1 MLIGASGQQVGV
13 LGYRDS
19 SPGEARCEHHKPEDG
34 SMDGT
39 SASPQPHNAAQRS
52 AHIRQVVLAKGV
64 ELRERYPILKHQ
76 DALGAGI
83 LAFALI
89 GMIGSAALYI
99 SGHMAWWAC
108 LLLNAFFASLTHE
121 LEHDLIHSMY
131 FRKQRVPHNL
141 MMGLVWLARPS
152 TINPWIRRH
161 LHLNHHKVSG
171 TETDMEERA
180 ITNGEPWGFA
190 RLLMVGDNMMS
201 AFIRLLRAP
210 TWAHKW
216 SILKRVFKVYAPL
229 ALVHWGAWYVF
240 LGFHAANGI
249 AYLLGSPIE
258 WSATTL
264 SVMQVIDIAAVVI
277 IGPNVLRTFCLH
289 FISSNMH
296 YYGDVEPGNV
306 LQQCQ
311 VLNPWWLWPLQAFCF
326 NFGSSH
332 GIHHFVVKEP
342 FYIRQMTV
350 AVAHKVMREMG
361 VRFNDFGTFGR
372 ANRFVRRDE
381 VAVSG
386 EAVEV

>member
-1 MLIGASGQQVGV
+1 M
-13 LGYRDS
+13 
-19 SPGEARCEHHKPEDG
+19 H
-34 SMDGT
+34 GT
-39 SASPQPHNAAQRS
+39 SASPQRLNAAQRS
-52 AHIRQVVLAKGV
+52 AHIREVVLAKGV
-64 ELRERYPILKHQ
+64 ELRQRYPILKHQ
-76 DALGAGI
+76 DALGAGF
-83 LAFALI
+83 LAFALA
-89 GMIGSAALYI
+89 GMIGSAALYMT
-99 SGHMAWWAC
+99 GHMAWWAC

-141 MMGLVWLARPS
+141 MMGLVWMARPS

-180 ITNGEPWGFA
+180 ITNGESWGFA
-190 RLLMVGDNMMS
+190 RLLMIGDNIMS
-201 AFIRLLRAP
+201 AFIRMLRAK
-210 TWAHKW
+210 TWTHKF
-216 SILKRVFKVYAPL
+216 SIIKRTLKVYAPL

-249 AYLLGSPIE
+249 ASLMGAPIE

-296 YYGDVEPGNV
+296 YYGDVELGNV
-306 LQQCQ
+306 MQQCQ
-311 VLNPWWLWPLQAFCF
+311 VLNAWWLWPLQAFCF

-350 AVAHKVMREMG
+350 PVAHKVMREMG

-372 ANRFVRRDE
+372 ANRFERKDVVVQEEVRT
-381 VAVSG
+381 AQANG
-386 EAVEV
+386 

>member
-1 MLIGASGQQVGV
+1 
-13 LGYRDS
+13 
-19 SPGEARCEHHKPEDG
+19 
-34 SMDGT
+34 MDGT
-39 SASPQPHNAAQRS
+39 SASPQRLNAAQRS

-64 ELRERYPILKHQ
+64 ELRRRYPILNHQ

-83 LAFALI
+83 LAFALA
-89 GMIGSAALYI
+89 GMIGSAVLYI
-99 SGHMAWWAC
+99 NGYMAWWAC

-171 TETDMEERA
+171 TEADMEERA
-180 ITNGEPWGFA
+180 ITNGERWGFA
-190 RLLMVGDNMMS
+190 RLLMVGDNVMS
-201 AFIRLLRAP
+201 AFIRMLRAK
-210 TWAHKW
+210 TWAHKF
-216 SILKRVFKVYAPL
+216 SILKRSLKVYAPL
-229 ALVHWGAWYVF
+229 ALMHWGAWYVF
-240 LGFHAANGI
+240 LGFHAVNGI
-249 AYLLGSPIE
+249 AHLLAVPIE

-264 SVMQVIDIAAVVI
+264 AVMQVIDIAVVVI

-289 FISSNMH
+289 FVSSNMH

-306 LQQCQ
+306 IEQTQ
-311 VLNPWWLWPLQAFCF
+311 VLNAWWLWPLQAFCF

-350 AVAHKVMREMG
+350 PVAHEVMREMG
-361 VRFNDFGTFGR
+361 VRFNDFGTFAR
-372 ANRFVRRDE
+372 ANRFAHKATTEPRQVHAAQ
-381 VAVSG
+381 V
-386 EAVEV
+386 

>member
-1 MLIGASGQQVGV
+1 
-13 LGYRDS
+13 
-19 SPGEARCEHHKPEDG
+19 
-34 SMDGT
+34 MDRT
-39 SASPQPHNAAQRS
+39 SASPQRHNAAQRS
-52 AHIRQVVLAKGV
+52 AHIREVVLAKGV
-64 ELRERYPILKHQ
+64 ELRQRYPILQHQ

-83 LAFALI
+83 LAFALA
-89 GMIGSAALYI
+89 GMIGSATLYI
-99 SGHMAWWAC
+99 TGHMAWWVC
-108 LLLNAFFASLTHE
+108 LLFNAFFASLTHE

-180 ITNGEPWGFA
+180 ITNGEPWGLA
-190 RLLMVGDNMMS
+190 RLLMVGDNVMS
-201 AFIRLLRAP
+201 AFIRMLRAK
-210 TWAHKW
+210 TWAHKFN
-216 SILKRVFKVYAPL
+216 IIKRTLKVYAPL

-249 AYLLGSPIE
+249 AYLMGSQIE

-296 YYGDVEPGNV
+296 YYGDIEAGNV

-350 AVAHKVMREMG
+350 PVAHKVMREMG

-381 VAVSG
+381 LVP
-386 EAVEV
+386 EEVRTARA

>member
-1 MLIGASGQQVGV
+1 
-13 LGYRDS
+13 
-19 SPGEARCEHHKPEDG
+19 
-34 SMDGT
+34 MDRT
-39 SASPQPHNAAQRS
+39 SASPQRHNAAQRS
-52 AHIRQVVLAKGV
+52 AHIREVVLAKGV
-64 ELRERYPILKHQ
+64 ELRQRYPILQHQ

-83 LAFALI
+83 LAFALA

-99 SGHMAWWAC
+99 TGHMAWWVC

-180 ITNGEPWGFA
+180 ITNGEPWGLA
-190 RLLMVGDNMMS
+190 RLLMVGDNVMS
-201 AFIRLLRAP
+201 AFIRMLRAR
-210 TWAHKW
+210 TWAHKF
-216 SILKRVFKVYAPL
+216 SIIKRTLKVYAPL

-296 YYGDVEPGNV
+296 YYGDIEAGNV

-350 AVAHKVMREMG
+350 PVAHKVMREMG

-381 VAVSG
+381 VVAE
-386 EAVEV
+386 EARTAQA

>member
-1 MLIGASGQQVGV
+1 M
-13 LGYRDS
+13 
-19 SPGEARCEHHKPEDG
+19 H
-34 SMDGT
+34 GT
-39 SASPQPHNAAQRS
+39 CASPERLNAQQRA
-52 AHIRQVVLAKGV
+52 AHIRQVVLARGE
-64 ELRERYPILKHQ
+64 ELRRRYPILQHQ

-83 LAFALI
+83 LAFALA
-89 GMIGSAALYI
+89 GMIGSALLYI
-99 SGHMAWWAC
+99 NGHLAGWAC

-131 FRKQRVPHNL
+131 FRKQRVPHNV

-171 TETDMEERA
+171 SEADLEERA
-180 ITNGEPWGFA
+180 ITNGEPWGLA
-190 RLLMVGDNMMS
+190 RLLMVGDNVMS
-201 AFIRLLRAP
+201 AFIRLLRAK
-210 TWAHKW
+210 TWAHKR
-216 SILKRVFKVYAPL
+216 SILKRTLKVYFPL
-229 ALVHWGAWYVF
+229 ALLHWGAWYVF
-240 LGFHAANGI
+240 LGFHGANAVAG
-249 AYLLGSPIE
+249 LLGASID
-258 WSATTL
+258 WSANTL
-264 SVMQVIDIAAVVI
+264 ATMHIIDIAAVVI

-296 YYGDVEPGNV
+296 YYGDIEPGNV
-306 LQQCQ
+306 IQQTQ

-350 AVAHKVMREMG
+350 PVAHEVMREMG

-372 ANRFVRRDE
+372 ANRFAGEEGVVRE
-381 VAVSG
+381 EAKAVQ
-386 EAVEV
+386 A

>member
-1 MLIGASGQQVGV
+1 
-13 LGYRDS
+13 
-19 SPGEARCEHHKPEDG
+19 
-34 SMDGT
+34 
-39 SASPQPHNAAQRS
+39 
-52 AHIRQVVLAKGV
+52 
-64 ELRERYPILKHQ
+64 
-76 DALGAGI
+76 
-83 LAFALI
+83 
-89 GMIGSAALYI
+89 
-99 SGHMAWWAC
+99 
-108 LLLNAFFASLTHE
+108 
-121 LEHDLIHSMY
+121 MY

-171 TETDMEERA
+171 SETDMEERA
-180 ITNGEPWGFA
+180 ITNGEPWGIA

-201 AFIRLLRAP
+201 SFIRLLRAR
-210 TWAHKW
+210 TWAHKL
-216 SILKRVFKVYAPL
+216 SIIQRTLKVYAPL

-249 AYLLGSPIE
+249 AHLLAAPIE

-264 SVMQVIDIAAVVI
+264 AVMQVIDVAAVVI

-306 LQQCQ
+306 MQQTQ

-326 NFGSSH
+326 NFGSTH

-342 FYIRQMTV
+342 FYIRQMT
-350 AVAHKVMREMG
+350 APVAHKVMREMG

-372 ANRFVRRDE
+372 ANRFVRTE
-381 VAVSG
+381 TVQPQQASAAQV
-386 EAVEV
+386 

>member
-1 MLIGASGQQVGV
+1 M
-13 LGYRDS
+13 
-19 SPGEARCEHHKPEDG
+19 H
-34 SMDGT
+34 GT
-39 SASPQPHNAAQRS
+39 SASPERLNAQQRS
-52 AHIRQVVLAKGV
+52 AHIREVVLAKGV
-64 ELRERYPILKHQ
+64 ELRQRYPILLHQ

-83 LAFALI
+83 LAFALA

-99 SGHMAWWAC
+99 TGHMAWWVC

-131 FRKQRVPHNL
+131 FRKQRLPHNL

-180 ITNGEPWGFA
+180 ITNGEPWGIA
-190 RLLMVGDNMMS
+190 RLLMVGDNLMS
-201 AFIRLLRAP
+201 AFIRMLRAK
-210 TWAHKW
+210 TWAHKL
-216 SILKRVFKVYAPL
+216 SIVQRSLKVYAPL
-229 ALVHWGAWYVF
+229 ALLHWGAWYVF
-240 LGFHAANGI
+240 LGFHGINGF
-249 AYLLGSPIE
+249 AWLMGTAVE
-258 WSATTL
+258 WSASTL
-264 SVMQVIDIAAVVI
+264 AVMQVIDIAAVVI

-296 YYGDVEPGNV
+296 YYGDIEPGNV
-306 LQQCQ
+306 MQQCQ
-311 VLNPWWLWPLQAFCF
+311 VLNAWWLWPLQAFCF

-350 AVAHKVMREMG
+350 PVAHKVMREMG

-372 ANRFVRRDE
+372 ANRFTRKEQVAGEEVRSVR
-381 VAVSG
+381 A
-386 EAVEV
+386 

>member
-1 MLIGASGQQVGV
+1 
-13 LGYRDS
+13 
-19 SPGEARCEHHKPEDG
+19 
-34 SMDGT
+34 MDGT
-39 SASPQPHNAAQRS
+39 SASPQRHNAAQRS
-52 AHIRQVVLAKGV
+52 AHIRQVVLAKGM

-83 LAFALI
+83 LAFALA
-89 GMIGSAALYI
+89 GMIGSAALYVT
-99 SGHMAWWAC
+99 GHMAWWVC

-229 ALVHWGAWYVF
+229 ALLHWGAWYVF

-249 AYLLGSPIE
+249 AYLLGGSIE

-306 LQQCQ
+306 MQQCQ

-350 AVAHKVMREMG
+350 PVAHKVMREMG

-381 VAVSG
+381 AVS
-386 EAVEV
+386 EEVRTARA

>member
-1 MLIGASGQQVGV
+1 
-13 LGYRDS
+13 
-19 SPGEARCEHHKPEDG
+19 
-34 SMDGT
+34 MDGT
-39 SASPQPHNAAQRS
+39 SASPQRHNAAQRS
-52 AHIRQVVLAKGV
+52 AHIREVVLAKGM

-83 LAFALI
+83 LAFALA

-99 SGHMAWWAC
+99 TGHMAWWVC

-152 TINPWIRRH
+152 TINPWLRRH

-249 AYLLGSPIE
+249 AYLMGSPIE

-277 IGPNVLRTFCLH
+277 ISPNVLRTFCLH

-350 AVAHKVMREMG
+350 PVAHKVMREMG

-372 ANRFVRRDE
+372 ANRFVRRDD
-381 VAVSG
+381 VVSE
-386 EAVEV
+386 EARTARA

>member
-1 MLIGASGQQVGV
+1 
-13 LGYRDS
+13 
-19 SPGEARCEHHKPEDG
+19 
-34 SMDGT
+34 MDGT
-39 SASPQPHNAAQRS
+39 SASPQRHNAAQRS
-52 AHIRQVVLAKGV
+52 AHIRQVVLAKGM

-83 LAFALI
+83 LAFALA

-99 SGHMAWWAC
+99 TGHMTWWVC

-190 RLLMVGDNMMS
+190 RLLMVGDNMVS

-216 SILKRVFKVYAPL
+216 NILKRVFKVYAPL
-229 ALVHWGAWYVF
+229 ALLHWGAWYVF

-249 AYLLGSPIE
+249 ASLLGAPIE

-296 YYGDVEPGNV
+296 YYGDVELGNV
-306 LQQCQ
+306 MQQCQ

-350 AVAHKVMREMG
+350 PVAHKVMREMG

-372 ANRFVRRDE
+372 ANRFVRRDD
-381 VAVSG
+381 VVSE
-386 EAVEV
+386 EARTARA

>member
-1 MLIGASGQQVGV
+1 MS
-13 LGYRDS
+13 
-19 SPGEARCEHHKPEDG
+19 
-34 SMDGT
+34 GT
-39 SASPQPHNAAQRS
+39 SASPQRLNASQRS
-52 AHIRQVVLAKGV
+52 AYIREVVLAKGV

-83 LAFALI
+83 LTFALA
-89 GMIGSAALYI
+89 GMVGSAALYMT
-99 SGHMAWWAC
+99 GYMAWWAC

-131 FRKQRVPHNL
+131 FRKQKVPHNL

-171 TETDMEERA
+171 SETDMEERA
-180 ITNGEPWGFA
+180 ITNGEPWGIA
-190 RLLMVGDNMMS
+190 RFLMIGDNMMS
-201 AFIRLLRAP
+201 SFIRLLRAK
-210 TWAHKW
+210 TRVQKI
-216 SILKRVFKVYAPL
+216 SIIQRTLKVYAPL
-229 ALVHWGAWYVF
+229 ALMHWGAWYVF
-240 LGFHAANGI
+240 LGFHAANGV
-249 AYLLGSPIE
+249 AHLMGAPIE

-306 LQQCQ
+306 MQQCQ
-311 VLNPWWLWPLQAFCF
+311 VLNAWWLWPLQAFCF

-342 FYIRQMTV
+342 FYIRQLTV
-350 AVAHKVMREMG
+350 SVGHKVMREMG
-361 VRFNDFGTFGR
+361 VRFNDFGTFAR
-372 ANRFVRRDE
+372 ANRFERRDE
-381 VAVSG
+381 VAAEKVRTIG
-386 EAVEV
+386 V

>member
-1 MLIGASGQQVGV
+1 
-13 LGYRDS
+13 
-19 SPGEARCEHHKPEDG
+19 
-34 SMDGT
+34 MDGT
-39 SASPQPHNAAQRS
+39 SASPQRHNAAQRS
-52 AHIRQVVLAKGV
+52 AHIRQVVLAKGM

-83 LAFALI
+83 LAFALA

-99 SGHMAWWAC
+99 TGHMTWWVC

-216 SILKRVFKVYAPL
+216 NILKRVFKVYAPL
-229 ALVHWGAWYVF
+229 ALLHWGAWYVF

-249 AYLLGSPIE
+249 ASLLGAPIE
-258 WSATTL
+258 WSATTF

-306 LQQCQ
+306 MQQCQ

-350 AVAHKVMREMG
+350 PVAHKVMREMG

-372 ANRFVRRDE
+372 ANRYVRRDE
-381 VAVSG
+381 RVS
-386 EAVEV
+386 EEVRTARA

>member
-1 MLIGASGQQVGV
+1 
-13 LGYRDS
+13 
-19 SPGEARCEHHKPEDG
+19 
-34 SMDGT
+34 MDRT
-39 SASPQPHNAAQRS
+39 SASPQRHNAAQRS
-52 AHIRQVVLAKGV
+52 AHIREVVLAKGV
-64 ELRERYPILKHQ
+64 ELRERYPILQHQ

-83 LAFALI
+83 LAFALA
-89 GMIGSAALYI
+89 GMVGSAALYI
-99 SGHMAWWAC
+99 TGHMAWWVC

-190 RLLMVGDNMMS
+190 RLLMVGDNVMS
-201 AFIRLLRAP
+201 AFIRMLRAR
-210 TWAHKW
+210 TWAHK
-216 SILKRVFKVYAPL
+216 INIIKRTLKVYAPL

-240 LGFHAANGI
+240 LGFHAANGV
-249 AYLLGSPIE
+249 AYLMGSPIE

-264 SVMQVIDIAAVVI
+264 SVMQVIDIAAMVI

-296 YYGDVEPGNV
+296 YYGDIEAGNV

-342 FYIRQMTV
+342 FYIRQLTV
-350 AVAHKVMREMG
+350 PVAHKVMREMG

-372 ANRFVRRDE
+372 ANRFVRKDE
-381 VAVSG
+381 VVAG
-386 EAVEV
+386 EARTAQA